1 MNGHVDAVG
10 RALVTLRL
18 RSRPQSASTDLTV
31 WIDTAFTGDLVISR
45 EKIRQLGLP
54 QSGPVPALLADGG
67 EVLRDSF
74 HCVVDWF
81 GAEVN
86 AEGIENDG
94 QLPLLG
100 IGLLRNRWLE
110 VNYRSSSV
118 TID

>member
-1 MNGHVDAVG
+1 MNGHVDAAG

-18 RSRPQSASTDLTV
+18 RPRPRSVSTDLTV

-54 QSGPVPALLADGG
+54 LSGPVPALLADGG
-67 EVLRDSF
+67 EVLMDSF

-81 GAEVN
+81 GIAAMAEV
-86 AEGIENDG
+86 IENEG
-94 QLPLLG
+94 QLPLLC
-100 IGLLRNRWLE
+100 IGLLRNRRVE
-110 VNYRSSSV
+110 VNYRSSTV